1 MTIPSLTK
9 AHFLNMWLLLS
20 CKKLGPSF
28 ETFVMITLG
37 EGFKTRRVESSGSCL
52 TDLMRTGKKDNWE
65 KSQKMFLKIICN
77 FLTSGKKCRGSR
89 KNDRIGITAL
99 HCRSGLHV
107 VLWVTRCGSS
117 SEQSLQNTKINISEG
132 LWNLMA
138 CGMWGRQWATCQA
151 LQVNPPRAH
160 TPFQAVWGRTER
172 RNLAWSPIS
181 RLAQLF
187 YQSPDLPWC
196 SQWAE
201 SLRASWLR
209 FQEDWLQWLQSRERM
224 GGSYLVSRA
233 PWITYPC
240 TLRKWW
246 G

>member
-1 MTIPSLTK
+1 M
-9 AHFLNMWLLLS
+9 
-20 CKKLGPSF
+20 
-28 ETFVMITLG
+28 
-37 EGFKTRRVESSGSCL
+37 ESSGSCR
-52 TDLMRTGKKDNWE
+52 TDLMRTRKKDNWE

-77 FLTSGKKCRGSR
+77 SLTSGKKCRGSR
-89 KNDRIGITAL
+89 KNERIGITAL

-107 VLWVTRCGSS
+107 VLWVTRCDSS
-117 SEQSLQNTKINISEG
+117 SEESLQNTKINISEG

-160 TPFQAVWGRTER
+160 SPFQAVWGRTER
-172 RNLAWSPIS
+172 RNLTWSPIS

-187 YQSPDLPWC
+187 YQSPDLPLC

-209 FQEDWLQWLQSRERM
+209 FQEDWLQWLQSKEKGWVVPTWFLELLGPPAHALWENGEAR
-224 GGSYLVSRA
+224 GLGSPMLIDYRLLPASNLGTHSSNSSHDLPQSKGLA
-233 PWITYPC
+233 SS
-240 TLRKWW
+240 
-246 G
+246 